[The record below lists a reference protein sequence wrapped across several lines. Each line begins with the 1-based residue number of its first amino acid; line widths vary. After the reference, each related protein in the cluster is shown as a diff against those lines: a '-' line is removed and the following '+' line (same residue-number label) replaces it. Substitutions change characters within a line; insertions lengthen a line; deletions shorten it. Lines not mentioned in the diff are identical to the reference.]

1 MPDFD
6 VVIRDG
12 MIFDGT
18 GGPRYR
24 ADIGVKD
31 GVIAEIGRIPASRA
45 AREIDAGGLNVAPG
59 FVDTHTH
66 YDAQLFWDP
75 YCSLSGWH

>member
-12 MIFDGT
+12 MLFDGT

-31 GVIAEIGRIPASRA
+31 GVIAQIGRIPA
-45 AREIDAGGLNVAPG
+45 
-59 FVDTHTH
+59 
-66 YDAQLFWDP
+66 
-75 YCSLSGWH
+75 

>member
-1 MPDFD
+1 MADFD
-6 VVIRDG
+6 VLIRDG

-31 GVIAEIGRIPASRA
+31 GVR
-45 AREIDAGGLNVAPG
+45 
-59 FVDTHTH
+59 
-66 YDAQLFWDP
+66 
-75 YCSLSGWH
+75 

>member
-1 MPDFD
+1 MSALSADVSGVSDFD

-24 ADIGVKD
+24 ADIGIKD
-31 GVIAEIGRIPASRA
+31 GVIVEIGRIPGTRA
-45 AREIDAGGLNVAPG
+45 AREIDASGLNVAPG
-59 FVDTHTH
+59 
-66 YDAQLFWDP
+66 L
-75 YCSLSGWH
+75 